1 MRGTNLSRSDSLT
14 RPLARLWHP
23 WLSAFLAVA
32 VALAAGVVI
41 SEVLMR
47 PSPGELRDLGLYFVL
62 SASLTLVVGWLG
74 LRWAGHTAR
83 LSIQAKAFLLSMIAG
98 SVALLN
104 VLIIAQL
111 MFVSTAHD
119 LRLLFALVAFSVVVT
134 GFFSLWVAAVTTSRL
149 RVILAGIHALGEG
162 DYGRRVAIEG
172 GDEVAE
178 VAADLNSLAARLQS
192 LEESR
197 RALDRERRELTAAVS
212 HDLRTPLASIR
223 AMAEAL
229 ADRVVEDPAEVE
241 RYYRTIRH
249 EVERLSLLIDD
260 LFELAQVD
268 AGALRL
274 EKRPLPL
281 PEIASEVVD
290 ALRAQALK
298 SGVTLE
304 MAVAGRPAPIIG
316 DGARIERAIANL
328 VRNALDHT
336 PDGGR
341 VGIEIAESEPGWVS
355 LGVSDT
361 GEGISDADISRIW
374 ERFYKVERSRER
386 GPRDSNGAGLGLAI
400 VKGIVE
406 AHGGRVSVRSAL
418 GRGSTF
424 TLSLPSAAGSPA

>member
-32 VALAAGVVI
+32 VALAAGIVI

-74 LRWAGHTAR
+74 LRWAGHTTR
-83 LSIQAKAFLLSMIAG
+83 LSIQARAFLLSMIAG

-134 GFFSLWVAAVTTSRL
+134 GFFSLWVASVTTSRL
-149 RVILAGIHALGEG
+149 RAVLAGIRALGEG
-162 DYGRRVAIEG
+162 DYVRRVAIEG

-197 RALDRERRELTAAVS
+197 RALDRERRELTAAVP

-229 ADRVVEDPAEVE
+229 AERVVESPAEVE

-274 EKRPLPL
+274 DKRPLPL
-281 PEIASEVVD
+281 SDIASEVVD

-304 MAVAGRPAPIIG
+304 MAVTGRPAAIIG

-361 GEGISDADISRIW
+361 GEGISDADVNRIC
-374 ERFYKVERSRER
+374 ERFYKVERSREQ
-386 GPRDSNGAGLGLAI
+386 GPRDSSGAGLGLAI
-400 VKGIVE
+400 VRGIVE

-418 GRGSTF
+418 GRGSTC
-424 TLSLPSAAGSPA
+424 TLSLPSASGSPA

>member
-32 VALAAGVVI
+32 VALAAGIVI

-74 LRWAGHTAR
+74 LRWAGHTTR

-134 GFFSLWVAAVTTSRL
+134 GFFSLWVASVTTSRL
-149 RVILAGIHALGEG
+149 RAVLAGIRALGEG

-197 RALDRERRELTAAVS
+197 RALDRERRELTAAVP

-229 ADRVVEDPAEVE
+229 AERVVEDPAEVE

-260 LFELAQVD
+260 LFEL
-268 AGALRL
+268 
-274 EKRPLPL
+274 
-281 PEIASEVVD
+281 
-290 ALRAQALK
+290 
-298 SGVTLE
+298 
-304 MAVAGRPAPIIG
+304 G

-361 GEGISDADISRIW
+361 GEGISDADVNRIW

-386 GPRDSNGAGLGLAI
+386 GPRDSSGAGLGLAI
-400 VKGIVE
+400 VRGIVE

-424 TLSLPSAAGSPA
+424 TLSLPSASGSPA

>member
-32 VALAAGVVI
+32 VALAAGIVI

-74 LRWAGHTAR
+74 LRWPGHTTR

-134 GFFSLWVAAVTTSRL
+134 GFFSLWVASVTTSRL
-149 RVILAGIHALGEG
+149 RAVLAGIRALGEG

-197 RALDRERRELTAAVS
+197 RALDRERRELTAAVP

-229 ADRVVEDPAEVE
+229 AERVVEDPAEVE

-274 EKRPLPL
+274 DKRPLPL
-281 PEIASEVVD
+281 SDIASEVVD

-304 MAVAGRPAPIIG
+304 MAVTGRPAAIIG

-361 GEGISDADISRIW
+361 GEGISDADVNRIW

-386 GPRDSNGAGLGLAI
+386 GPRDSSGAGLGLAI

-424 TLSLPSAAGSPA
+424 TLSLPSASGSPA